1 MKADNISCFDFATRW
16 FTMKLYGDRINKIR
30 ARSKRIKEWGLRN
43 RSYKKRRASSLSYDP
58 VYSLFSDILNGD
70 LPIIGRSEKNQ
81 IRVYPLNRNSVS
93 MGGRPLS
100 YASRNTSAI

>member
-1 MKADNISCFDFATRW
+1 M
-16 FTMKLYGDRINKIR
+16 IR

-58 VYSLFSDILNGD
+58 VHSLFSDILNGD
-70 LPIIGRSEKNQ
+70 LFINGRSKQNQ
-81 IRVYPLNRNSVS
+81 IRVYPLSRKSVS